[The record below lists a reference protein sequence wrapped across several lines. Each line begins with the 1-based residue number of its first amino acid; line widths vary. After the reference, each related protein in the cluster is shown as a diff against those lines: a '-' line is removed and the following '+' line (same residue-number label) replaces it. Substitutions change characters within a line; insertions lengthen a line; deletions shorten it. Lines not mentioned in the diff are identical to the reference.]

1 MPIPVGGGE
10 RPFTEPTTGAR
21 SWRRGLVFMPPFWP
35 FVDATRFY
43 RGWWRHLVKIARG
56 VTYLFVGRCHEAE
69 PNPLPC
75 VVPAIS
81 GPCCECS
88 HYFVLPVCG
97 SVNRYRALGDEGL
110 SGRGCL
116 RPSHIFGPEEH
127 TFSFQDPKLV
137 SRTTRS
143 LLPAP
148 DSPAVYRVSRISHC
162 DSRRKHCRISGTPLG
177 SKCCAPSVKT
187 VQPSHAHSQ

>member
-1 MPIPVGGGE
+1 MRRDEPPRFRDEGGKVHKSGRILPIPVDGGE

-116 RPSHIFGPEEH
+116 RPSRGAPGG
-127 TFSFQDPKLV
+127 TLPKRG
-137 SRTTRS
+137 SDNFRKATR
-143 LLPAP
+143 
-148 DSPAVYRVSRISHC
+148 
-162 DSRRKHCRISGTPLG
+162 KFW
-177 SKCCAPSVKT
+177 
-187 VQPSHAHSQ
+187 